1 MTTPGAGVA
10 ETHDFSR
17 GRSVPR
23 CDYTPKTI
31 YPLKTIFNAML
42 QTLMVKLDPSPEQHK
57 MLCETMKRFNEAC
70 NHIAETVFA
79 LHSANKVE
87 IHKTVYYPVREHF
100 GLSSQLT
107 VRAISKVCEAYKR
120 DKSIKPEFRL
130 DGAIVYDQRI
140 LSWKGLEKVSLITL
154 QGRQAIPIRFGEYQK
169 ARLDRIRG
177 QADLIL
183 VNGIFYLCVV
193 VEVDEETPYDP
204 KGVLGVD
211 LGIKYLAVD
220 SDGEVHS
227 GEKITQ
233 TRDRLDS
240 LKARL
245 QSKGTKSAKRH
256 LKKLSG
262 RMARFSKD
270 VNHCISKK
278 LVAKAKDTLRSIAM
292 EDLQGIRQR
301 VTVWKAQRRILHTW
315 NFGLL
320 RTFVEYKAKV
330 AGVPLVF
337 VDPRNTSRTCPSCGH
352 VSKANRP
359 TRDEFRCE
367 SCGFAGPAD
376 HIAAMNIAFR
386 GQVNGPI
393 VAGKHLNLSYKP
405 TTSVVGS

>member
-1 MTTPGAGVA
+1 LI
-10 ETHDFSR
+10 S
-17 GRSVPR
+17 
-23 CDYTPKTI
+23 KTI
-31 YPLKTIFNAML
+31 YPLNIIFSAML

-70 NHIAETVFA
+70 NRIAETVFA
-79 LHSANKVE
+79 MHSANKVE

-107 VRAISKVCEAYKR
+107 IRAISKVCEAYKR
-120 DKSIKPEFRL
+120 DKSIKPEFHL

-204 KGVLGVD
+204 KGTLGVD

-227 GEKITQ
+227 GEQINQ
-233 TRDRLDS
+233 TRERLDS

-262 RMARFSKD
+262 RTARFSRD
-270 VNHCISKK
+270 VNHCISKHI
-278 LVAKAKDTLRSIAM
+278 VTKAKDTLRSISL
-292 EDLQGIRQR
+292 EDLQGIRSR
-301 VTVWKAQRRILHTW
+301 VTVMKAQRRRLHTW

-386 GQVNGPI
+386 AEVNQPI
-393 VAGKHLNLSYKP
+393 VAGKHL
-405 TTSVVGS
+405 TSVTSSGL

>member
-1 MTTPGAGVA
+1 
-10 ETHDFSR
+10 
-17 GRSVPR
+17 
-23 CDYTPKTI
+23 
-31 YPLKTIFNAML
+31 ML
-42 QTLMVKLDPSPEQHK
+42 QTLLVKLDPSPEQHK

-79 LHSANKVE
+79 MHTANKIE
-87 IHKTVYYPVREHF
+87 IHKMVYYPIRDQF

-120 DKSIKPEFRL
+120 DKSIRPEFRL
-130 DGAIVYDQRI
+130 DGSIVYDQRI
-140 LSWKGLEKVSLITL
+140 LSWKGLEKVSLTTL
-154 QGRQAIPIRFGEYQK
+154 QGRQVIPTRFGDYQK
-169 ARLDRIRG
+169 VRMDRVRG

-193 VEVDEETPYDP
+193 VEVSEESPYDP
-204 KGVLGVD
+204 VGVLGVD
-211 LGIKYLAVD
+211 LGIKNLAVD

-227 GEKITQ
+227 GEKIAQ
-233 TRDRLDS
+233 TRGKLDS
-240 LKARL
+240 LNARL

-278 LVAKAKDTLRSIAM
+278 LVAKARGTLRSIAL
-292 EDLQGIRQR
+292 ENLQGIRDG
-301 VTVWKAQRRILHTW
+301 VTVRKAQRRSLHTW

-320 RTFVEYKAKV
+320 RRFVDYKAKI
-330 AGVPLVF
+330 AGVPAVF

-352 VSKANRP
+352 IAKANRP
-359 TRDEFRCE
+359 TRDDFRCE
-367 SCGFAGPAD
+367 SCGYAGAAD

-386 GQVNGPI
+386 AAVNLPI

>member
-1 MTTPGAGVA
+1 
-10 ETHDFSR
+10 
-17 GRSVPR
+17 
-23 CDYTPKTI
+23 
-31 YPLKTIFNAML
+31 ML
-42 QTLMVKLDPSPEQHK
+42 QTLLVKLDPSPEQHK

-79 LHSANKVE
+79 MHTANKIE
-87 IHKTVYYPVREHF
+87 IHKTVYYPIRDQF

-120 DKSIKPEFRL
+120 DKSIKPEFRPE
-130 DGAIVYDQRI
+130 GSIVYDQRI
-140 LSWKGLEKVSLITL
+140 LSWKGLEKVSLTTL
-154 QGRQAIPIRFGEYQK
+154 QGRQVIPTRFGDYQK
-169 ARLDRIRG
+169 VRMDRVRG

-183 VNGIFYLCVV
+183 VKDIFYLCVV
-193 VEVDEETPYDP
+193 VEADETSPYDP
-204 KGVLGVD
+204 VGVLGVD
-211 LGIKYLAVD
+211 LGIKNLAVD

-227 GEKITQ
+227 GEKIAQ
-233 TRDRLDS
+233 TRGKLDS

-278 LVAKAKDTLRSIAM
+278 LVAKARGTLRSIAL
-292 EDLQGIRQR
+292 ENLQGIRDG
-301 VTVWKAQRRILHTW
+301 VTVRKAQRRSLHTW

-320 RTFVEYKAKV
+320 RMFVDYKAKI

-337 VDPRNTSRTCPSCGH
+337 VDPLNTSRTCPSCGH
-352 VSKANRP
+352 IAKANRP
-359 TRDEFRCE
+359 TRDDFRCE
-367 SCGFAGPAD
+367 SCGYAGAAH

-386 GQVNGPI
+386 AAVNLPI

>member
-1 MTTPGAGVA
+1 
-10 ETHDFSR
+10 
-17 GRSVPR
+17 
-23 CDYTPKTI
+23 
-31 YPLKTIFNAML
+31 ML
-42 QTLMVKLDPSPEQHK
+42 QTLMVKLNPSKEQHK
-57 MLCETMKRFNEAC
+57 MLLDTMHRFNEAC
-70 NHIAETVFA
+70 NAIAETAFTI
-79 LHSANKVE
+79 HKANKVE
-87 IHKTVYYPVREHF
+87 IHKLVYYDTRERF

-107 VRAISKVCEAYKR
+107 VRAISKVAEAYKR
-120 DKSIKPEFRL
+120 DKSIKPEFQL

-140 LSWKGLEKVSLITL
+140 LTWKGLEAVSLITL
-154 QGRQAIPIRFGEYQK
+154 EGRQLIPVRIGDYQK
-169 ARLDRIRG
+169 ARMDRVRG

-183 VNGIFYLCVV
+183 VKGIFYLCVV
-193 VEVDEETPYDP
+193 VEVAEESPYDP

-220 SDGEVHS
+220 SDGEMHS
-227 GEKITQ
+227 GEQVNQ
-233 TRDRLDS
+233 TRDKLDS

-278 LVAKAKDTLRSIAM
+278 IVTKAKDTLRSIAL
-292 EDLQGIRQR
+292 EDLQGIRDR
-301 VTVWKAQRRILHTW
+301 ATVRRAQRRSLHTW

-320 RTFVEYKAKV
+320 RMFVEYKSKI

-359 TRDEFRCE
+359 TRDTFQCE

-376 HIAAMNIAFR
+376 YIASMNIAFR
-386 GQVNGPI
+386 AAVNQPI
-393 VAGKHLNLSYKP
+393 IAGKHL
-405 TTSVVGS
+405 TSVTSSGL

>member
-1 MTTPGAGVA
+1 
-10 ETHDFSR
+10 
-17 GRSVPR
+17 
-23 CDYTPKTI
+23 
-31 YPLKTIFNAML
+31 ML

-70 NHIAETVFA
+70 NRIAETVFA
-79 LHSANKVE
+79 MHSANKVE

-107 VRAISKVCEAYKR
+107 IRAISKVCEAYKR
-120 DKSIKPEFRL
+120 DKSIKPEFHL

-154 QGRQAIPIRFGEYQK
+154 QGRQTIPIRFGEYQK

-204 KGVLGVD
+204 KGTLGVD

-227 GEKITQ
+227 GEQINQ
-233 TRDRLDS
+233 TRERLDS

-262 RMARFSKD
+262 RTARFSRD
-270 VNHCISKK
+270 VNHCISKHI
-278 LVAKAKDTLRSIAM
+278 VTKAKDTLRSISL
-292 EDLQGIRQR
+292 EDLQGIRSR
-301 VTVWKAQRRILHTW
+301 VTVMKAQRRRLHTW

-337 VDPRNTSRTCPSCGH
+337 VDPRNTSKTCPSCGH

-386 GQVNGPI
+386 AEVNQPI
-393 VAGKHLNLSYKP
+393 VAGKHL
-405 TTSVVGS
+405 TSVTSSGL

>member
-1 MTTPGAGVA
+1 M
-10 ETHDFSR
+10 
-17 GRSVPR
+17 
-23 CDYTPKTI
+23 
-31 YPLKTIFNAML
+31 
-42 QTLMVKLDPSPEQHK
+42 MVKLGPSPEQHK

-87 IHKTVYYPVREHF
+87 IHKTVYYPVRDQF

-107 VRAISKVCEAYKR
+107 IRAISKVCEAYKR
-120 DKSIKPEFRL
+120 DKSIKPEFRP

-154 QGRQAIPIRFGEYQK
+154 QGRQTIPVRLGEYQK

-204 KGVLGVD
+204 KGTLGVD

-227 GEKITQ
+227 GEQINQ
-233 TRDRLDS
+233 TRERLDS

-262 RMARFSKD
+262 RTAKFSKD
-270 VNHCISKK
+270 VTIAFPRSLLRRPWASRNSTLPPAPMIFVIMPARWSRACPSSKID
-278 LVAKAKDTLRSIAM
+278 VEYAPEPHSFH
-292 EDLQGIRQR
+292 
-301 VTVWKAQRRILHTW
+301 RILRGIQA
-315 NFGLL
+315 FYSPVIFL
-320 RTFVEYKAKV
+320 
-330 AGVPLVF
+330 
-337 VDPRNTSRTCPSCGH
+337 
-352 VSKANRP
+352 
-359 TRDEFRCE
+359 
-367 SCGFAGPAD
+367 
-376 HIAAMNIAFR
+376 AA
-386 GQVNGPI
+386 
-393 VAGKHLNLSYKP
+393 
-405 TTSVVGS
+405 

>member
-1 MTTPGAGVA
+1 
-10 ETHDFSR
+10 
-17 GRSVPR
+17 
-23 CDYTPKTI
+23 
-31 YPLKTIFNAML
+31 
-42 QTLMVKLDPSPEQHK
+42 MVKLNPSPEQHK

-79 LHSANKVE
+79 LHSANKVD

-107 VRAISKVCEAYKR
+107 VRAVSKVFEAYKR
-120 DKSIKPEFRL
+120 NKSIKPEFRL

-154 QGRQAIPIRFGEYQK
+154 QGRQTIPIRFGEYQN
-169 ARLDRIRG
+169 ARLGRIRG

-183 VNGIFYLCVV
+183 VKEVFYLCVV
-193 VEVDEETPYDP
+193 VEVAEESPYDP
-204 KGVLGVD
+204 VGILGVD
-211 LGIKYLAVD
+211 LGIKNLAVD

-227 GEKITQ
+227 SEQINQ
-233 TRDRLDS
+233 TRDHLDS

-245 QSKGTKSAKRH
+245 QNKGTKSAKRH

-270 VNHCISKK
+270 VNHCISKQI
-278 LVAKAKDTLRSIAM
+278 VVKAKDNLRSIAL
-292 EDLQGIRQR
+292 EDLQGIRSR
-301 VTVWKAQRRILHTW
+301 VTVRKAQHRSLHTW

-320 RTFVEYKAKV
+320 RMFVEYKSKV
-330 AGVPLVF
+330 AGVPLVL

-367 SCGFAGPAD
+367 SCCYAGAAD

-386 GQVNGPI
+386 AAVNQPI
-393 VAGKHLNLSYKP
+393 VSEDSILQGQATPL
-405 TTSVVGS
+405 

>member
-1 MTTPGAGVA
+1 M
-10 ETHDFSR
+10 
-17 GRSVPR
+17 
-23 CDYTPKTI
+23 
-31 YPLKTIFNAML
+31 
-42 QTLMVKLDPSPEQHK
+42 MVKLDPSPVQHK
-57 MLCETMKRFNEAC
+57 MLLETMKRFNEAC

-120 DKSIKPEFRL
+120 DRSIKPEFRL

-154 QGRQAIPIRFGEYQK
+154 QGRQIIPVRLGDYQQV
-169 ARLDRIRG
+169 RMDRIRG
-177 QADLIL
+177 QADLIF
-183 VNGIFYLCVV
+183 VKGIFYLCVV
-193 VEVDEETPYDP
+193 VEVDEASPYDP
-204 KGVLGVD
+204 VGVLGVD
-211 LGIKYLAVD
+211 LGIKNLAVD

-227 GEKITQ
+227 GEQINQ
-233 TRDRLDS
+233 TRDRRDS

-245 QSKGTKSAKRH
+245 QRKGTKSAKRH

-262 RMARFSKD
+262 KIARFSKD

-278 LVAKAKDTLRSIAM
+278 LVAKAKDTLRSIAL
-292 EDLQGIRQR
+292 EDLQGIRDR
-301 VTVWKAQRRILHTW
+301 VTVRMAQRRSLHTW

-320 RTFVEYKAKV
+320 RMFVDYKTKI

-337 VDPRNTSRTCPSCGH
+337 VDPRNTSRTCPSCGY
-352 VSKANRP
+352 VAKANRH
-359 TRDEFRCE
+359 TRDDFRCE
-367 SCGFAGPAD
+367 ACGYAGAAD

-393 VAGKHLNLSYKP
+393 VAGKHL
-405 TTSVVGS
+405 TSVASSGL

>member
-1 MTTPGAGVA
+1 
-10 ETHDFSR
+10 
-17 GRSVPR
+17 
-23 CDYTPKTI
+23 
-31 YPLKTIFNAML
+31 
-42 QTLMVKLDPSPEQHK
+42 
-57 MLCETMKRFNEAC
+57 MKRFNEAC
-70 NHIAETVFA
+70 NHIAETVFSM
-79 LHSANKVE
+79 HTANKIE
-87 IHKTVYYPVREHF
+87 IHKTVYYPIRDQF

-130 DGAIVYDQRI
+130 DGSIVYDQRI
-140 LSWKGLEKVSLITL
+140 LSWKGLEKVSLTTL
-154 QGRQAIPIRFGEYQK
+154 QGRQVIPTRFGDYQK
-169 ARLDRIRG
+169 VRMDRVRG

-193 VEVDEETPYDP
+193 VEADETSPYDP
-204 KGVLGVD
+204 VGVLGVD
-211 LGIKYLAVD
+211 LGIKNLAVD

-227 GEKITQ
+227 GEKIAQ
-233 TRDRLDS
+233 TRGKLDS

-278 LVAKAKDTLRSIAM
+278 LVAKARGTLRSIAL
-292 EDLQGIRQR
+292 ENLQGIRDG
-301 VTVWKAQRRILHTW
+301 VTVRKAQRRDLHTW

-320 RTFVEYKAKV
+320 RMFVDYKAKI
-330 AGVPLVF
+330 AGVPVVF

-352 VSKANRP
+352 IAKANRP
-359 TRDEFRCE
+359 TRDDFRCE
-367 SCGFAGPAD
+367 SCDYAGAAD

-386 GQVNGPI
+386 AAVNLPI

-405 TTSVVGS
+405 TTSVMVVDSPQAYFSQLHFPSISNRPRSSFTLRT

>member
-1 MTTPGAGVA
+1 
-10 ETHDFSR
+10 
-17 GRSVPR
+17 
-23 CDYTPKTI
+23 
-31 YPLKTIFNAML
+31 ML

-57 MLCETMKRFNEAC
+57 MLLETMKRFNEAC

-79 LHSANKVE
+79 MHSANKVE
-87 IHKTVYYPVREHF
+87 VHKTVYYPVREHF

-107 VRAISKVCEAYKR
+107 IRAISKVCEAYKR

-204 KGVLGVD
+204 KGTLGVD

-227 GEKITQ
+227 GEQINQ
-233 TRDRLDS
+233 TRERLDS

-262 RMARFSKD
+262 RTARFSRD
-270 VNHCISKK
+270 VNHCISKHI
-278 LVAKAKDTLRSIAM
+278 VTKAKDTLRSISL
-292 EDLQGIRQR
+292 EDLQGIRSR
-301 VTVWKAQRRILHTW
+301 VTVMKAQRRRLHTW

-386 GQVNGPI
+386 AEVNQPI
-393 VAGKHLNLSYKP
+393 VAGKHL
-405 TTSVVGS
+405 TSVTSPPIYWWVVDSSSRTTFQQCPVAWSTTGRIEA